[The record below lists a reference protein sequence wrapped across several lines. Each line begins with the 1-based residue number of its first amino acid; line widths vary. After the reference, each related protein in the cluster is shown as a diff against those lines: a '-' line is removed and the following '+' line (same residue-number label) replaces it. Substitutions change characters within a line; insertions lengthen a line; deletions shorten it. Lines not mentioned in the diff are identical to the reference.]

1 MLLSKE
7 TLMPYPWPGSR
18 ITTQEMAL
26 LYHTRESLETRV
38 PITELIRRAIT
49 EVYGQSAGA
58 TLTVTHDNTHQARK
72 AA

>member
-1 MLLSKE
+1 
-7 TLMPYPWPGSR
+7 MPYPWPASA
-18 ITTQEMAL
+18 ISEDEMAL
-26 LYHTRESLETRV
+26 LFRARESLEAHV

-49 EVYGQSAGA
+49 EVYGQRADGA